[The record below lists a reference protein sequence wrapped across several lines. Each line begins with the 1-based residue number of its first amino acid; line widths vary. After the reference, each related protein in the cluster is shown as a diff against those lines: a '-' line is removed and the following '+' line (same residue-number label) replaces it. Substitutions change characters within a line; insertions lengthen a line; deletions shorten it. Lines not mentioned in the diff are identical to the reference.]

1 MFVFTCLPW
10 FVSRSGCWCPVCQSA
25 WMFASGSPAFC
36 LHLSPNP
43 CVSQSGWWC
52 PALWISVFTCLP
64 VSGSLDGWLHL
75 PPDASIETGSQ
86 IKGDLP
92 HWRTNELSSPAI
104 CIHVSFVSRTG
115 GWLSSCLPSFVWLV
129 VSRSLDVCLHL
140 SPNSSVS
147 HGCARLHEICLHLSP
162 YLSHS
167 VGSSARLSSLAACVR
182 LFGSLVS
189 LHLSPVWP
197 ARRMSLF
204 T

>member
-1 MFVFTCLPW
+1 MSVFTCLPSS
-10 FVSRSGCWCPVCQSA
+10 VSTPDV
-25 WMFASGSPAFC
+25 C

-43 CVSQSGWWC
+43 CVSQSGCWC

-75 PPDASIETGSQ
+75 PPDASIQTGSQ

-104 CIHVSFVSRTG
+104 CILVSFVSRPG
-115 GWLSSCLPSFVWLV
+115 GWLSSYSCLPSFVWLV

-147 HGCARLHEICLHLSP
+147 QSGGRVSLDLSPSLAGCVRLHEICLHLSP

-167 VGSSARLSSLAACVR
+167 VGSSARPPLWIACLPSGRLSLA
-182 LFGSLVS
+182 
-189 LHLSPVWP
+189 
-197 ARRMSLF
+197 M
-204 T
+204 